1 MQREEG
7 RERERE
13 RERERRALNNLVS
26 NEVKQIIMHSVDY
39 KAFNLEELARTS
51 ATHAAWGLD
60 CLRRTVVCECVC
72 LHMHTCLC
80 EFMHKYVSFA
90 RNAIPFDYMT
100 GQNVQL
106 QQRHNFLK
114 KC

>member
-13 RERERRALNNLVS
+13 RERERRALSNLVS

-51 ATHAAWGLD
+51 ATHAA
-60 CLRRTVVCECVC
+60 
-72 LHMHTCLC
+72 
-80 EFMHKYVSFA
+80 
-90 RNAIPFDYMT
+90 
-100 GQNVQL
+100 
-106 QQRHNFLK
+106 
-114 KC
+114 